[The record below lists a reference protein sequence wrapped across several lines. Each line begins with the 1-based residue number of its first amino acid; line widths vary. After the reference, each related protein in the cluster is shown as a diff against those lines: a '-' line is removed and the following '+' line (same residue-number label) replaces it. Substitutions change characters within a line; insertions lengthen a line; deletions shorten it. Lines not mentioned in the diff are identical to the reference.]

1 MAQLK
6 AAGVASIKIE
16 GRLRT
21 PEYAAAAVTA
31 CRAARAGQP
40 YDEALLRDIFS
51 RSGFSDA
58 YLVGRNDGT
67 MFGVRTEADAAAT
80 RAATPKARELFRRE
94 LERIPVHFCVS
105 GGVEDGGIKLTAFD
119 DNGSRVNV
127 YSADEPQ
134 PAQKDPA
141 PGIERALAKPA
152 VRRSPAPGLSLPAAR
167 AAPDFCPA
175 PPGMRCAAKR
185 WTSCCKSAVNLRPWP
200 QRKLP
205 CRNTPSTK

>member
-40 YDEALLRDIFS
+40 YNEALLRDIFS

-80 RAATPKARELFRRE
+80 RRHAESPRAVPPRTGAHSGAFLRQRRCGGRRHQADSFRRQ
-94 LERIPVHFCVS
+94 RQPCQCV
-105 GGVEDGGIKLTAFD
+105 
-119 DNGSRVNV
+119 
-127 YSADEPQ
+127 Q
-134 PAQKDPA
+134 
-141 PGIERALAKPA
+141 
-152 VRRSPAPGLSLPAAR
+152 RR
-167 AAPDFCPA
+167 
-175 PPGMRCAAKR
+175 
-185 WTSCCKSAVNLRPWP
+185 
-200 QRKLP
+200 
-205 CRNTPSTK
+205 